1 MVDEWSPEMVKGVII
16 PYLCGLLDRSGYAD
30 DVEVRYYDAHVPI
43 IHTDSPNHGTF
54 SIVVG
59 RVVISWRGLKL
70 VDDSHCVL
78 RRLDYSTDDTALST
92 LMRLIEKYRTRIHS
106 SCIDDGEAWFSN
118 YTSRSVLASTNTIV
132 TPAKIG

>member
-1 MVDEWSPEMVKGVII
+1 MADEWSSEMVRSVII
-16 PYLCGLLDRSGYAD
+16 PYLCGLLDRSGRAD
-30 DVEVRYYDAHVPI
+30 DVEIRYYDAHVPI

-59 RVVISWRGLKL
+59 RVEISWRGLKL
-70 VDDSHCVL
+70 VDDSYCVL

-92 LMRLIEKYRTRIHS
+92 LIRLVDKYRKLHHS
-106 SCIDDGEAWFSN
+106 ACIDDGEAWFSN
-118 YTSRSVLASTNTIV
+118 YTSGSVLASTDTIV